1 MERPLFF
8 RVNFLHLFFISI
20 FFNISFNVSASED
33 TLRKTFLQAEK
44 QVWKSNSSS
53 YKILYNQ
60 LHYYPLQPYLDQQ
73 KLIHK
78 ISLSKAD
85 EIGKFLT
92 KYKGSPLDWPLR
104 KKWLTYLA
112 KRNKQALFIKF
123 FEPTDSAELNCNYL
137 QFRLNFGANP
147 QLILPEVTALWVVG
161 KSQPKVCDQLFK
173 KWQTAGFRTD
183 AVIWQR
189 IALAADGGKHT
200 LLPYLTKLLPES
212 EQYLGT
218 LWHKVRRDPDFITK
232 LSRFKNK
239 SAKEA
244 EIFSYGL
251 NRLIWRRPERAL
263 AIFDNAVKVFP
274 FTEQQKQQITL
285 KFALA
290 LASKDHK
297 EAEHWLYQVDDT
309 LLDGSIIQWRIAN
322 ALKKQDWPS
331 IKRELEVL
339 PISQKNELQ
348 WKYWYGRSLVLTD
361 EISKGQKILA
371 ELAEKRHYYG
381 FLAASH
387 LDKKVNL
394 QDKPLVFTESEKQ
407 ALLTNP
413 AAKRAFELFYLER
426 YNQAR
431 REWNYWLS
439 QLNDRQK
446 LMASKIAHGE
456 KWFDRAIFTLSKVG
470 YLDDVDLRFPLAF
483 DDEIHHYS
491 DRHKVNPA
499 WTFAIARRESSFMP
513 DAHSLAGAKGLMQV
527 MPRTAKHL
535 ISKSLSKNYLLTV
548 KNNINLGTKYL
559 RQLLDNNKGNAI
571 LATAAYNAGP
581 YRVKSWLKRGK
592 TLPADV
598 WIETIPYKE
607 TRNYVKS
614 VLAYQQIYQLKV
626 GQQGSLFD
634 ELIQTDIIPTAII
647 N

>member
-1 MERPLFF
+1 MERPLVV
-8 RVNFLHLFFISI
+8 RVKFLHLFFISI
-20 FFNISFNVSASED
+20 FFSFTFNVSASD
-33 TLRKTFLQAEK
+33 VMLRKTFLKAEK
-44 QVWKSNSSS
+44 QVWQSNSSR
-53 YKILYNQ
+53 YKLLYNQ

-78 ISLSKAD
+78 ISLSQVD
-85 EIGKFLT
+85 EIEKFLSS
-92 KYKGSPLDWPLR
+92 YKGTPLDWPLR
-104 KKWLTYLA
+104 KKWLNYLA
-112 KRNKQALFIKF
+112 KRDRQALFIKF
-123 FEPTDSAELNCNYL
+123 FEPTNSAELNCNYL
-137 QFRLNFGANP
+137 KFKLNFGANP
-147 QLILPEVTALWVVG
+147 QLILPKVTKLWVVG
-161 KSQPKVCDQLFK
+161 KSQPKACDKLFK
-173 KWQTAGFRTD
+173 KWQKAGYRTAD
-183 AVIWQR
+183 VIWQR

-200 LLPYLTKLLPES
+200 LLPYLTKLLPKS

-218 LWHKVRRDPDFITK
+218 LWHKVRRDPAYFIK
-232 LSRFKNK
+232 LNRFKNK

-251 NRLIWRRPERAL
+251 KRLIWRRPERAL
-263 AIFDNAVKVFP
+263 AIFDEAVKAFP

-290 LASKDHK
+290 LASKNHK
-297 EAEHWLYQVDDT
+297 KAKYWLYQVDESFI
-309 LLDGSIIQWRIAN
+309 DGSVIQWRIAN
-322 ALKKQDWPS
+322 ALKSHDWLS
-331 IKRELEVL
+331 IKKELEVL
-339 PISQKNELQ
+339 PVNHKDDLQ

-361 EISKGQKILA
+361 EINKGQEILA

-394 QDKPLVFTESEKQ
+394 QDKPLVFTEEEKQ

-413 AAKRAFELFYLER
+413 AAKRAFELFYLKR

-446 LMASKIAHGE
+446 LMASKIAHGV

-491 DRHKVNPA
+491 NKNKVNPA

-513 DAHSLAGAKGLMQV
+513 DAYSHAGAKGLMQV
-527 MPRTAKHL
+527 MPRTAKQL
-535 ISKSLSKNYLLTV
+535 KSRSLSKNYLLMA

-559 RQLLDNNKGNAI
+559 RQLLDKNKGNAI
-571 LATAAYNAGP
+571 LATASYNAGP
-581 YRVKSWLKRGK
+581 YRVKSWLKGADS
-592 TLPADV
+592 LPADM
-598 WIETIPYKE
+598 WIETIPFKE
-607 TRNYVKS
+607 TRDYVKS

-626 GQQGSLFD
+626 GQKGSLFD
-634 ELIQTDIIPTAII
+634 ELIQMDISD
-647 N
+647 